1 MSNQIHI
8 QNQEVEDNIISS
20 SEIRENK
27 NGDTDTNSLDCF
39 LKSIRK
45 LNPGE
50 EEFYE
55 AVKEVAESIWDYLDD
70 HPEYQKS
77 SILRRITEPERIIMF
92 RVPWTDDNG
101 EVQVNRGYRVEFN
114 SAIGPYK
121 GGLRFHP
128 SVNLDIFKFL
138 AFEQTFKNSLTTHP
152 MGGAKGGSNFDVKGK
167 SDMEI
172 MRFCQSFMTEL
183 YRHIGENT
191 DIPAGDIGVGEREIG
206 YMFGQYKRLTNEF
219 SGSITGKGL
228 LWGGSKL
235 RAEATGFGLIYFV
248 YEMLKTKQTDLKGK
262 RVAISGSGNVAQFAA
277 QKAIELGA
285 KVITLSDSAG
295 AIYDKDGIN
304 YEKLEYVK
312 YLKNEERGRIREYA
326 EKYDVEY
333 LEGEKPWNI
342 ECDIALPCATQN
354 EINGDDAQSLIDN
367 GCICVAEG
375 ANKPSVSDA
384 VQKFQE
390 NGILFGPGKAA
401 NAGGVAVSGFEMCQN
416 GMRIQWPIEKVDFML
431 QQVMEEIHEKCVEW
445 GTVNGSVNYVRGAN
459 IAGFQK
465 VADAMLQQGVV

>member
-8 QNQEVEDNIISS
+8 QNKETKNNLVSS
-20 SEIRENK
+20 TDLREHK
-27 NGDTDTNSLDCF
+27 NGETANISMDSF
-39 LKSIRK
+39 LSSIRN

-55 AVKEVAESIWDYLDD
+55 AVKEVVESIWDFLEE
-70 HPEYQKS
+70 HPKYQKAN
-77 SILRRITEPERIIMF
+77 ILRRITEPERVVMF

-152 MGGAKGGSNFDVKGK
+152 MGGAKGGANFDIKGK

-228 LWGGSKL
+228 LWGGSEL
-235 RAEATGFGLIYFV
+235 RAEATGYGLIYFV
-248 YEMLKTKQTDLKGK
+248 MEMLKTRADSLEGK

-277 QKAIELGA
+277 QKAIEMGA
-285 KVITLSDSAG
+285 KVITLSDSDG
-295 AIYDKDGIN
+295 TIYDKSGIDID
-304 YEKLEYVK
+304 KLKYLM
-312 YLKNEERGRIREYA
+312 YLKNEKRGRIIEYA
-326 EKYDVEY
+326 EKYGVEY
-333 LEGEKPWNI
+333 LKGENPWNI

-354 EINGDDAQSLIDN
+354 EISGDDAQSLIEN
-367 GCICVAEG
+367 GCLCVAEG
-375 ANKPSVSDA
+375 ANKPSMAEA
-384 VQKFQE
+384 VQNFQKSD
-390 NGILFGPGKAA
+390 ILFGPGKAA
-401 NAGGVAVSGFEMCQN
+401 NAGGVSVSGLEMCQN
-416 GMRIQWPIEKVDFML
+416 GMRTQWSEKKVDLML
-431 QQVMEEIHEKCVEW
+431 QKIMEDIHEKCIEW
-445 GTVNGSVNYVRGAN
+445 GTVNGNVNYIRGAN